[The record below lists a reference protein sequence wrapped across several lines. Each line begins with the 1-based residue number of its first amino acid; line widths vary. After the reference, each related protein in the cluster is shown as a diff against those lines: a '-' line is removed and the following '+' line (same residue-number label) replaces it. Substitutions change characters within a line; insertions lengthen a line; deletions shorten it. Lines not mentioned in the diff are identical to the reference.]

1 MANAQ
6 KAWERWW
13 ARNKETPVPYGT
25 FDKMMQKL
33 FTEGFTEGY
42 KQGMEDGI
50 QQGHSDYS
58 NQYPR
63 W

>member
-1 MANAQ
+1 
-6 KAWERWW
+6 
-13 ARNKETPVPYGT
+13 
-25 FDKMMQKL
+25 MMQKL

-42 KQGMEDGI
+42 KQGVEDGI
-50 QQGHSDYS
+50 QQGHGDYS